1 MALNRTVEDGVA
13 TLVLD
18 HPPLNILTRAVLGEL
33 RATFAELAGVADLRA
48 VVLAAAGKHFSA
60 GADVGE
66 HLPPEYAELIP
77 EFADT
82 IEAIAAFPLPVIAA
96 VRGRCLGGGFE
107 LAQAADVIVAGE
119 GASFGQPEILLGVT
133 APAAC
138 VLLPRRIGY
147 GDAAALLFTGDAVPA
162 ARAKETGFVHA
173 VVADDAVEAEAAAL
187 AKRMARHSAVA
198 LRETK
203 RALRETATLPRD
215 EALRRTA
222 RAYVDDLMASHDALE
237 GLKAFLEKRPAEWRH
252 R

>member
-1 MALNRTVEDGVA
+1 MPLNVTIADGVA
-13 TLVLD
+13 TVTLE
-18 HPPLNILTRAVLGEL
+18 HPPLNILTRAVLGEC
-33 RATFAELAGVADLRA
+33 RETFARLAAEPGLRV

-77 EFADT
+77 EFAET
-82 IEAIAAFPLPVIAA
+82 IEAIAAFPLPVVAA

-107 LAQAADVIVAGE
+107 LVSAADVIVAGE

-138 VLLPRRIGY
+138 VLLPRRGHY
-147 GDAAALLFTGDAVPA
+147 GEAAALLFTGDTVSA
-162 ARAKETGFVHA
+162 ARAKEMGFVHA

-187 AKRMARHSAVA
+187 AKKMARHSAVA

-203 RALRETATLPRD
+203 RALRETAVMPRA
-215 EALRRTA
+215 EALRWAA
-222 RAYVDDLMASHDALE
+222 RAYVDDLMASHDSLE
-237 GLKAFLEKRPAEWRH
+237 GLKAFLEKRPAAWRH
-252 R
+252 Q

>member
-1 MALNRTVEDGVA
+1 MPLNLKIEAGVA
-13 TLVLD
+13 TLTLD

-33 RATFAELAGVADLRA
+33 RETFRNLANAPELR
-48 VVLAAAGKHFSA
+48 VVCLAAAGRHFSA

-77 EFADT
+77 EFAET
-82 IEAIAAFPLPVIAA
+82 IEAIAAFPLPVVAA

-107 LAQAADVIVAGE
+107 LAQAADVVVAGE

-138 VLLPRRIGY
+138 VLLPRRIGP
-147 GDAAALLFTGDAVPA
+147 GDAAALLFTGDAISA
-162 ARAKETGFVHA
+162 ARAKELGFVHA
-173 VVADDAVEAEAAAL
+173 LVADDAVDAEALAL
-187 AKRMARHSAVA
+187 ARKIARHSAVA

-203 RALRETATLPRD
+203 RALRETTAMPRA
-215 EALRRTA
+215 EALRWTA